1 MESRE
6 ERVRSRMSISVKPFE
21 EIQMIGG
28 GRHVVEILGEVKRI
42 KDIQEK
48 LQEFVEYQHL

>member
-6 ERVRSRMSISVKPFE
+6 ERVRSRMSISAKPFE

-28 GRHVVEILGEVKRI
+28 RHVVEILDEVKRI